1 MERVAKAIIKLFDS
15 ASHEPTD
22 MHRLAFWVNYL
33 APAQVKYN
41 LLDFCESFIKE
52 NKGKEY
58 NK

>member
-15 ASHEPTD
+15 VSNEPTD

-41 LLDFCESFIKE
+41 LLDFCESYLQ
-52 NKGKEY
+52 EY
-58 NK
+58 KK

>member
-15 ASHEPTD
+15 ASNEPTD

-41 LLDFCESFIKE
+41 LLDFCESYLQ
-52 NKGKEY
+52 EY
-58 NK
+58 KK